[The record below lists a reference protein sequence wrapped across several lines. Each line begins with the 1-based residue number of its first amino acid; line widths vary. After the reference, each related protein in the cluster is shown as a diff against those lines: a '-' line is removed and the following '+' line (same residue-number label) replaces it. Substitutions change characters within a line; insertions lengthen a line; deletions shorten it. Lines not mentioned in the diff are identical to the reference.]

1 VSIDER
7 TDLKSAPDFDPEA
20 LREKYRME
28 RDKRLR
34 SDGNAQYIEIA
45 GRFASYLHDPY
56 VARSDRP
63 ALHDDVTVAII
74 GGGFAGL
81 ITGARLRQAG
91 IEDVRIIEKGGDFG
105 GTWYWNRYPGA
116 QCDVESYVYLPFLEE
131 TSYVPT
137 EKYAHAPE
145 ILDHCRRIATHFDLY
160 AGACLS
166 TEVTGIEWDQV
177 RQRWTIRTDRGDA
190 MSAQFL
196 VMGNGPLHRPKL
208 PGITGIETF
217 GGHTFHTSRW
227 DYDYTGGDAHGD
239 LVGLAEK
246 RVAIIGTGATAVQVV
261 PHVARAAAQLCVFQR
276 TPSSIDVRANRPTDP
291 EWAASLGPG
300 WQKER
305 MENFTLLTSGGIA
318 EQDLVMD
325 GWTDIIGKLLTRL
338 RERNSAEA
346 LSGDLAAVLEMADFE
361 KMEQIRSRVD
371 AVVADAAT
379 AEALKP
385 WYRQFCKRPCFHDEF
400 LQAFNLDTVSLVD
413 TDGRGVER
421 ITSTGV
427 VAAGQEYEVDCIIF
441 ATGFEVGTDYTR
453 RAGYDV
459 VGAHGN
465 TLSEHWKDGMR
476 SVHGMHVHGF
486 PNMFVLGHTQGG
498 FTVNYPHLLDEA
510 SRHACHVLRHALD
523 GDLVVEATTE
533 GEDAWLNALTESAR
547 DFRAF
552 QEQCTPGYYNNE
564 GQPAAG
570 GFLGTSYGNGP
581 MPFFQLLADWRAA
594 GTFDGLELRA

>member
-7 TDLKSAPDFDPEA
+7 ADLTSAPDFDPDA
-20 LREKYRME
+20 LREKYGLE

-34 SDGNAQYIEIA
+34 ADGNAQYIEIA
-45 GRFASYLHDPY
+45 GQFAPYLHDPY
-56 VARSDRP
+56 VTRPERP
-63 ALHDDVTVAII
+63 ALHDDVTVAIV

-81 ITGARLRQAG
+81 ITGVRLRQAG
-91 IEDVRIIEKGGDFG
+91 IDDVRIIEKGGDFG

-160 AGACLS
+160 DRACLS
-166 TEVTGIEWDQV
+166 TEVTGIEWDEV

-208 PGITGIETF
+208 PGIAGIETF

-227 DYDYTGGDAHGD
+227 DYDYTGGDSHGD
-239 LVGLAEK
+239 LVGLRNK

-261 PHVARAAAQLCVFQR
+261 PHIAQAAAQFYVFQR

-338 RERNSAEA
+338 RDRNSAEA
-346 LSGDLAAVLEMADFE
+346 LGGDLAAVLEMADFE

-371 AVVADAAT
+371 TVVTDTTT

-385 WYRQFCKRPCFHDEF
+385 WYRQFCKRPCFHDEY

-413 TDGRGVER
+413 TDGRGVEK
-421 ITSTGV
+421 ITAKGV

-459 VGAHGN
+459 MGANGN
-465 TLSEHWKDGMR
+465 TLSDHWKDGMR

-510 SRHACHVLRHALD
+510 SGHVCHVLDHAAK
-523 GDLVVEATTE
+523 GNLVVEATTE
-533 GEDAWLNALTESAR
+533 GEDAWLTALTESAR

-581 MPFFQLLADWRAA
+581 MAFFQLLADWREA
-594 GTFDGLELRA
+594 GTFDGLELRS

>member
-1 VSIDER
+1 MNIDER
-7 TDLKSAPDFDPEA
+7 TDLKSAPDFDADA

-34 SDGNAQYIEIA
+34 PEGNAQYIEIA
-45 GRFASYLHDPY
+45 GQFAPYLHDPY
-56 VARSDRP
+56 VACSDRS
-63 ALHDDVTVAII
+63 ALLDDVTVAII

-91 IEDVRIIEKGGDFG
+91 VQDIRIIEKGGDFG

-145 ILDHCRRIATHFDLY
+145 ILDHCRRIASHFDLY
-160 AGACLS
+160 DNACLS
-166 TEVTGIEWDQV
+166 TEVTGIEWDTT
-177 RQRWTIRTDRGDA
+177 RQRWKIRTDRGDS
-190 MSAQFL
+190 MSARFL

-208 PGITGIETF
+208 PGITGIESF
-217 GGHTFHTSRW
+217 HGHSFHTSRW
-227 DYDYTGGDAHGD
+227 DYDYTGGDADGD
-239 LVGLAEK
+239 LVGLGDK

-261 PHVARAAAQLCVFQR
+261 PHVARVAAQLYVFQR

-291 EWAASLGPG
+291 NWVASLAAG

-338 RERNSAEA
+338 RDRNGADA

-371 AVVADAAT
+371 AVVADTTT

-385 WYRQFCKRPCFHDEF
+385 WYRQFCKRPCFHDEY

-413 TDGRGVER
+413 TDGRGVEK
-421 ITSTGV
+421 ITANGV

-459 VGAHGN
+459 VGADGN
-465 TLSEHWKDGMR
+465 TLSDHWREGMR

-510 SRHACHVLRHALD
+510 SRHACHVLGHAVEHN
-523 GDLVVEATTE
+523 LVVEATSE
-533 GEDAWLNALTESAR
+533 GEDAWLTTLTESAR

-564 GQPAAG
+564 GKPAAG

-581 MPFFQLLADWRAA
+581 IAFFQLLADWREA
-594 GTFDGLELRA
+594 GTFDGLELRG